1 MFLYFNT
8 ILSPAA
14 VRLNRVT
21 ILGLTPSLGCRAIQ
35 SHGFVSIIAT
45 RYNRAINDNYNGMP
59 EAAQAKAMTRAA
71 IDGNLTELNLGGIR
85 QTASELAL
93 HSLAQGFKPNDDYE
107 KMQFY
112 YHPDHLGSSSYIT
125 NLDGEV
131 SQHIEYVPFGEVF
144 IEERNNTW
152 NTPYLFNAK
161 EFDEETGLYY
171 YGARYY
177 EPRLSLWMSVDPIA
191 NLKNWISPY
200 AYTKDN
206 PLRYI
211 DPDGQDEWEINK
223 QGKIVKHIKTDKHD
237 AFYIVNYRGKRIRG
251 KSISFTYGTVEKA
264 TGQKN
269 DRGLLYDVYQV
280 RGDKQG
286 TSLFEYFSKNTS
298 VEWSQMQTGFKGKR
312 GLNYITT
319 SHQHSTETGMA
330 DLFDKQLKNG
340 YTLRSNVHSHPEN
353 TPYPS
358 GLNGGSGDIPYAQ
371 WITDE
376 SKQNPSFKIY
386 LPGKGTYVKFSPNS
400 SPEDFGFGIPTYNL
414 KGVTVVGHKK
424 KK

>member
-1 MFLYFNT
+1 
-8 ILSPAA
+8 
-14 VRLNRVT
+14 
-21 ILGLTPSLGCRAIQ
+21 
-35 SHGFVSIIAT
+35 
-45 RYNRAINDNYNGMP
+45 
-59 EAAQAKAMTRAA
+59 
-71 IDGNLTELNLGGIR
+71 
-85 QTASELAL
+85 
-93 HSLAQGFKPNDDYE
+93 
-107 KMQFY
+107 
-112 YHPDHLGSSSYIT
+112 
-125 NLDGEV
+125 
-131 SQHIEYVPFGEVF
+131 
-144 IEERNNTW
+144 
-152 NTPYLFNAK
+152 
-161 EFDEETGLYY
+161 
-171 YGARYY
+171 
-177 EPRLSLWMSVDPIA
+177 MSVDPIA

-286 TSLFEYFSKNTS
+286 TLLFEYFSKNTS